1 MYSFKISKESQVYAS
16 YANQSDML
24 IEERPGKNSGKKN
37 QFTSAF
43 IEAYVARK
51 PRKVIKL

>member
-24 IEERPGKNSGKKN
+24 IEERPEKNVSKN